1 MSGGQINIIPRGPC
15 KAIEKILLEISNE
28 MTEVKIVKLNIEET
42 NSLNTHTKFGIRG
55 IPTLLC
61 FKNGEVVATKVGATN
76 KENIKSWISDS
87 IK

>member
-1 MSGGQINIIPRGPC
+1 MSEGQINIIPSGPC

-28 MTEVKIVKLNIEET
+28 MPEVIIAKLNIEDS
-42 NSLNTHTKFGIRG
+42 NSLNAPTKYGIRG

-61 FKNGEVVATKVGATN
+61 FRNGEVVATKVGATN

>member
-1 MSGGQINIIPRGPC
+1 MSEGQINIIPSGPC

-28 MTEVKIVKLNIEET
+28 MPEVIIAKLNIEES
-42 NSLNTHTKFGIRG
+42 NSLNTPTKYGIRG

-61 FKNGEVVATKVGATN
+61 FRNGEVVATKVGATN
-76 KENIKSWISDS
+76 KENIKSWITDS

>member
-1 MSGGQINIIPRGPC
+1 MSGGQINIIPSGPC

-42 NSLNTHTKFGIRG
+42 NSLNTPTKYGIRG

-61 FKNGEVVATKVGATN
+61 FKNGEVVAPKVGATN
-76 KENIKSWISDS
+76 KENIKSWIIDS

>member
-1 MSGGQINIIPRGPC
+1 MSGGQINIIPSGPC

-42 NSLNTHTKFGIRG
+42 NSLNTPTKYGIRG

-76 KENIKSWISDS
+76 KENIKSWIIDS

>member
-1 MSGGQINIIPRGPC
+1 MSGGQTNIIPSGPC

-28 MTEVKIVKLNIEET
+28 MTEVKIVKLNIEDS
-42 NSLNTHTKFGIRG
+42 NSLNTPTKYGIRG

-76 KENIKSWISDS
+76 KENIKSWIIDS

>member
-1 MSGGQINIIPRGPC
+1 MSEGQINIIPSGPC

-42 NSLNTHTKFGIRG
+42 NSLNTPTKYGIRG

-76 KENIKSWISDS
+76 KENIKSWIIDS

>member
-1 MSGGQINIIPRGPC
+1 MSGGQINIIPSGPC

-28 MTEVKIVKLNIEET
+28 MAEVKIVKLNIEET
-42 NSLNTHTKFGIRG
+42 NSLNTPTKYGIRG

-76 KENIKSWISDS
+76 KENIKSWIIDS

>member
-1 MSGGQINIIPRGPC
+1 MSEGQINIIPSGPC

-28 MTEVKIVKLNIEET
+28 MPEVIIAKLNIEEN
-42 NSLNTHTKFGIRG
+42 NSLNTPTKYGIRG

-61 FKNGEVVATKVGATN
+61 FRNGEVVATKVGATN

>member
-1 MSGGQINIIPRGPC
+1 
-15 KAIEKILLEISNE
+15 
-28 MTEVKIVKLNIEET
+28 MTEVKIVKLNIEDS
-42 NSLNTHTKFGIRG
+42 NSLNTPTKYGIRG

-76 KENIKSWISDS
+76 KENIKSWIIDS

>member
-1 MSGGQINIIPRGPC
+1 MSGGQINIIPSGPC

-42 NSLNTHTKFGIRG
+42 NSLNTPTKYGIRG

-61 FKNGEVVATKVGATN
+61 FKNGEVVATKVGATS
-76 KENIKSWISDS
+76 KENLKKWVSDS

>member
-28 MTEVKIVKLNIEET
+28 MTEVKIVKLNIEEK
-42 NSLNTHTKFGIRG
+42 NSLNTPTKYGIRG

-76 KENIKSWISDS
+76 KENIKSWIIDS